1 MRASRPALA
10 MSIIGVALVWA
21 TMTAAEDRVADD
33 RPVMVGGRPT
43 PAVHGI
49 WRSRGYGYV
58 VRIGGDGLK
67 LYHVAGEF
75 CYADQR
81 GERDPDGL
89 FELYRQAGPDTVA
102 FSTMPGQ
109 TQYVFDRL
117 PGLPRACTDRTPWTA
132 PRIAALFAATFADLY
147 PSFETRG
154 IDWRARTDAALSTLT
169 DKSND
174 AALFKAIQGMLAGL
188 NDPHVELE
196 AKVGGA
202 QRTLELGDGPTL
214 TRLRAAGNG
223 GPALAS
229 STGAGRTSNG
239 GGGRASEEKWRE
251 SYERGILRTVLQG
264 KGHFTAN
271 ERLLWGRVG
280 DIGYINFLSI
290 AGFTESGSDNRT
302 VVDAV
307 LDQAM
312 AAFSGARAVI
322 VDISSN
328 RGGYDGLAQHI
339 AGRFADTRRLA
350 YTKVAHGAQGV
361 EPQPFHVEPSK
372 RARFLGPVY
381 LLTSDVTLSA
391 GEVFALYLRALPN
404 VIHVGGATRGA
415 FSDMIEKPLPNG
427 WTLSLSAEVYRDPQG
442 QSYEARGLPP
452 TRKLEVFP
460 PDDLTGGHARRV
472 LSLMDEI
479 RRETPNGT
487 VGGGRP
493 AAGQ

>member
-10 MSIIGVALVWA
+10 MSIVGVALMGA
-21 TMTAAEDRVADD
+21 TMSVAEDRSADD
-33 RPVMVGGRPT
+33 HPVMVGSRPT
-43 PAVHGI
+43 AAVHGV

-58 VRIGGDGLK
+58 VRIGQDGLK
-67 LYHVAGEF
+67 LFHTAGDF

-89 FELYRQAGPDTVA
+89 FEYYRSIGPDTVA

-109 TQYVFDRL
+109 TQYVFDRVS
-117 PGLPRACTDRTPWTA
+117 GLPRACTERTQWTA
-132 PRIAALFAATFADLY
+132 PRIAALFAETFADLY
-147 PSFETRG
+147 PSFELRG
-154 IDWRARTDAALSTLT
+154 IDWKARTAAALSTLT

-174 AALFKAIQGMLAGL
+174 AALFKALQGMLAGL
-188 NDPHVELE
+188 EDPHVELT
-196 AKVGGA
+196 AKVAGA
-202 QRTLELGDGPTL
+202 ERTLELGDGPTL
-214 TRLRAAGNG
+214 SRVRAGGNG
-223 GPALAS
+223 GPVLAS
-229 STGAGRTSNG
+229 STGAGRV
-239 GGGRASEEKWRE
+239 SEEKWRE

-264 KGHFTAN
+264 KGHLTAN
-271 ERLLWGRVG
+271 DRVLWGRVG

-302 VVDAV
+302 VIDAV

-322 VDISSN
+322 VDVSSN
-328 RGGYDGLAQHI
+328 RGGYDGLGQHI

-361 EPQPFHVEPSK
+361 EPQPFYVEPSK
-372 RARFLGPVY
+372 RARYLGPVY

-391 GEVFALYLRALPN
+391 GEVFALYMRALPN
-404 VIHVGGATRGA
+404 VIQVGGNTRGA

-452 TRKLEVFP
+452 QRQFEVFP
-460 PDDLTGGHARRV
+460 ADDLTGGHARRV

-479 RRETPNGT
+479 RREAPNGT
-487 VGGGRP
+487 VGGSRP
-493 AAGQ
+493 ATGQ